1 MKLRNLICLLVLILI
16 TTSCATIFTGTSS
29 NVRFSSV
36 PPGAKIYVNGIE
48 RGVTPATVNMNRSL
62 FNVQTVALKLDGYE
76 TRTIEPETSFQTVAI
91 INLANPLFWAIDAV
105 SGAIVKYNP
114 KDYEL
119 QLTPKK

>member
-62 FNVQTVALKLDGYE
+62 FNIQTVALKLDGYE

-114 KDYEL
+114 TDYEL